1 MDIETYRA
9 EAEQFI
15 QSLELEW
22 YRHFAGHKDTLEI
35 EAIYD
40 AHAELFTREAIEELK
55 GYLAQTEPGSDEQ
68 RARRMLLDFAVEYYI
83 GQLTKS
89 DEEELAGLEAKL
101 TIEIDGSEMP
111 LRQAEGQLAK
121 EADADRRA
129 EIEAKLMAITASE
142 LNPVARRINE
152 ARHQAARDLGYA
164 SYAAMC
170 TELKG
175 YDLERTHAQTQ
186 AFVAATDKI
195 YPELVGEQLERVIGV
210 TFAEMRK
217 SDFSR
222 FRRAPSLDHQFPA
235 APLLDTLYATAAGM
249 GIDIRS
255 QENVKLDVEERPN
268 KSPRAFCSPV
278 RSPDEVYLVI
288 SPTGGRDDYEALFH
302 EAGHTEH
309 FAHMEPN
316 LPFEFRHLGDN
327 AITESFAFLFQHLIE
342 NPRWLAKH
350 LGATE
355 PESLADFARAIRLM
369 FLRRYANKLAYELE
383 LHGVDAPTDEV
394 LAARYA
400 ELSASA
406 VGCEW
411 TPESYLT
418 DVDPGFYCMAYLR
431 AWALEAHM
439 RRLLIERFG
448 EAWFEEP
455 GAAELLRE
463 WWAEGQRLSAEEML
477 EELTGEQLDF
487 AVLLEDLSL
496 V

>member
-1 MDIETYRA
+1 MELAVYRQQ
-9 EAEQFI
+9 AEQFI

-35 EAIYD
+35 EEIYNR
-40 AHAELFTREAIEELK
+40 HAALFTREAIDELK
-55 GYLAQTEPGSDEQ
+55 AHLAQVAPGSDEQ
-68 RARRMLLDFAVEYYI
+68 RARRMLLDFAVEHYI

-101 TIEIDGSEMP
+101 TIDFDGSDVP
-111 LRQAEGQLAK
+111 FRQASGQIAK
-121 EADADRRA
+121 EPDADRRA
-129 EIEAKLMAITASE
+129 EISDKLAALTASE
-142 LNPVARRINE
+142 LTPVARRIND
-152 ARHQAARDLGYA
+152 ARHQAARELGYE

-175 YDLERTHAQTQ
+175 YDLARTHAQTQ
-186 AFVAATDKI
+186 AFVKATDEL
-195 YPELVGEQLERVIGV
+195 YPALIGEQLERVTGV
-210 TFAEMRK
+210 KFEDMRK
-217 SDFSR
+217 SDFPR
-222 FRRAPSLDHQFPA
+222 FRRAPGLDHQFPA
-235 APLLDTLYATAAGM
+235 KPLLDTLYATAAGM
-249 GIDIRS
+249 GIDIRT
-255 QENVKLDVEERPN
+255 QNNVTLDVEERAN

-309 FAHMEPN
+309 FAHMDPN

-327 AITESFAFLFQHLIE
+327 AITESFAFLFEHLIE

-355 PESLADFARAIRLM
+355 PEALADYARASRVM

-383 LHGVDAPTDEV
+383 LHGADAPTDQV

-400 ELSASA
+400 ELAAAA
-406 VGCEW
+406 VGCTW
-411 TPESYLT
+411 GAESYLT

-448 EAWFEEP
+448 EAWFEDP

-477 EELTGEQLDF
+477 EELTGETLDF
-487 AVLLEDLSL
+487 NVLLEDLSL

>member
-1 MDIETYRA
+1 MELAVYRQQ
-9 EAEQFI
+9 AEQFI

-22 YRHFAGHKDTLEI
+22 YRHFAGHKDSLEI
-35 EAIYD
+35 EEIYNR
-40 AHAELFTREAIEELK
+40 HADLFTREAIEELK
-55 GYLAQTEPGSDEQ
+55 SHLAQAEPGSDEQ
-68 RARRMLLDFAVEYYI
+68 RARRMLLDFAVEHYI
-83 GQLTKS
+83 GQLTKT

-101 TIEIDGSEMP
+101 TVEVDGEEMP
-111 LRQAEGQLAK
+111 LRQAWGQLAK

-129 EIEAKLMAITASE
+129 EIHDRLMAITAAE
-142 LNPVARRINE
+142 LNPVAWRINE
-152 ARHQAARDLGYA
+152 ACHQAARDLGYP

-170 TELKG
+170 TDLKG
-175 YDLERTHAQTQ
+175 YDLARTHTQTQ
-186 AFVAATDKI
+186 AFVRATDQL
-195 YPELVGEQLERVIGV
+195 YPGLIGEQLERVTGV
-210 TFAEMRK
+210 KFKDMRK
-217 SDFSR
+217 SDFPR
-222 FRRAPSLDHQFPA
+222 FRRAPGLDHQFPA
-235 APLLDTLYATAAGM
+235 KPLLDTLYATASGM

-255 QENVKLDVEERPN
+255 QDNVTLDVEERPN
-268 KSPRAFCSPV
+268 KSPRAFCAPV

-309 FAHMEPN
+309 FAHMAPN

-327 AITESFAFLFQHLIE
+327 AITESFAFLFEHLIE

-350 LGATE
+350 LNATE
-355 PESLADFARAIRLM
+355 PEALADYARANRLM

-448 EAWFEEP
+448 EAWFEDP

-477 EELTGEQLDF
+477 HELTGETLDF
-487 AVLLEDLSL
+487 NVLLEDLSL